1 MEPRAFFLK
10 ASDGGAHTAERDEG
24 HDPLAPRPRLPKKKK
39 KKGIIITKPK
49 IGHKPHACSS
59 SCSSSSTSSA
69 ANSAASSSSS
79 LRRRRRT
86 TTTTTTR
93 GRGDVGGDGV
103 QDLALPLGMSFAAVV
118 SQVSLLL
125 LRDLIWGFWF
135 LLIVKVAIFLMRTAS
150 LQRNKFFYLKNLVYL
165 DKNCGRFGP
174 LGSFDSES
182 WHRWHENDYMSN
194 CGVQEM
200 SFPAYDIGLA
210 NVYSNLVV
218 YAYFLS

>member
-1 MEPRAFFLK
+1 
-10 ASDGGAHTAERDEG
+10 
-24 HDPLAPRPRLPKKKK
+24 
-39 KKGIIITKPK
+39 
-49 IGHKPHACSS
+49 
-59 SCSSSSTSSA
+59 
-69 ANSAASSSSS
+69 
-79 LRRRRRT
+79 
-86 TTTTTTR
+86 
-93 GRGDVGGDGV
+93 
-103 QDLALPLGMSFAAVV
+103 MSFAAVV

-182 WHRWHENDYMSN
+182 WHRWHENDYINMSN